1 MLQDLEN
8 PRSSTAT
15 ENRRRGHTLLEVVLA
30 GVLLATALVPA
41 LRLMRDGL
49 AISRRIETREL
60 LTTFCTSKLEEHL
73 ALCIADWQTGNY
85 AGDFTAE
92 GYANLRFSVTR
103 SDLSA
108 DGGITDQLMALT
120 ATAWEDSNGSGTV
133 DADEPS
139 VVLGTKIAKLES
151 YIP

>member
-1 MLQDLEN
+1 MPQDVRTL
-8 PRSSTAT
+8 RSSTAT

-30 GVLLATALVPA
+30 GALLATALVPA

-49 AISRRIETREL
+49 ALSRRIETQEL

-73 ALCIADWQTGNY
+73 ALCGADWQTGAY
-85 AGDFTAE
+85 PGDFTAE
-92 GYANLRFSVTR
+92 GYANLRFIVTR
-103 SDLSA
+103 SDFSV

-133 DADEPS
+133 DAGEPS
-139 VVLGTKIAKLES
+139 VVLSSKLAKLAT
-151 YIP
+151 Y